1 MKEEKVLVE
10 ARYQVVTFR
19 GYQYCNNVTGAIKT
33 AKEMVL
39 GIVNDK
45 WDNSFWWAR
54 IIDVHVGTSKIIYTL
69 SNGRFCSTNWVTLR

>member
-19 GYQYCNNVTGAIKT
+19 GYQYCNNVPEAIKA

-45 WDNSFWWAR
+45 WDNTFWWAR
-54 IIDVHVGTSKIIYTL
+54 IIDIHVGISKLVYRQE
-69 SNGRFCSTNWVTLR
+69 NGRFYSTN